1 MDNNMNENNNEVN
14 KLRLKVQ
21 ALKESFAMK
30 VAEYEDRIADIRVD
44 STLMYEQ
51 LSTRINELE
60 NKSNEDVPQED

>member
-51 LSTRINELE
+51 MSTRINELE
-60 NKSNEDVPQED
+60 NKANEDVPQED